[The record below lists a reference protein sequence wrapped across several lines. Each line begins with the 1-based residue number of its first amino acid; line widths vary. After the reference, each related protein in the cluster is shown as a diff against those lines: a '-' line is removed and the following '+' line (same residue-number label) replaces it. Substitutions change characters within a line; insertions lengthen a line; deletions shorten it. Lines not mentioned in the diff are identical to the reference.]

1 MEELIKKITSEA
13 GISEEQA
20 EKAVKAT
27 LAYVEAQKGDSFT
40 EKLSAFGEEA
50 KEKFGFFAGEAK
62 EKLEDL
68 KEGASETFDKVKG
81 FASKTF
87 DSLKDRFG
95 GKDDE
100 DEKKDN
106 QSEKNS

>member
-13 GISEEQA
+13 GISEAQA

-27 LAYVEAQKGDSFT
+27 LAYVETQKGDSFA
-40 EKLSAFGEEA
+40 EKLGA
-50 KEKFGFFAGEAK
+50 FAGEAK
-62 EKLEDL
+62 EKFGAFGEDA
-68 KEGASETFDKVKG
+68 KEKFEDFKDGASETFDKVKG

-87 DSLKDRFG
+87 DSLKDKFG

-106 QSEKNS
+106 QSEKKS